1 MIYATSAGG
10 YILGIADI
18 FVNNVVIILSVLL
31 ECIAFAWIFKAER
44 LINFL
49 NSRSKT
55 IKLGK
60 WWLFEVKY
68 FIPILLFV
76 IWIGGLHEL
85 VAMKTT
91 ESVII
96 LIVLTL
102 ITIISSLLFTIAP
115 PKTKD
120 WFETD
125 ERIK

>member
-68 FIPILLFV
+68 FIPILFV
-76 IWIGGLHEL
+76 IWIGVHEL
-85 VAMKTT
+85 MAIKTT

-102 ITIISSLLFTIAP
+102 ITIISSLIFTIAP